1 MDAISLPV
9 LFGILILMLMLSA
22 FFSGSE
28 TGLMTLN
35 RYRMKHL
42 AKTGHGGASRAA
54 KLLDRPD
61 RLIGLILL
69 GNNLVNIAASAVAT
83 VIGIRLF
90 GNVGVLV
97 ATVSLTVLV
106 LIFSEVTPKTLAA
119 LHPERVAFPAS
130 YVYAPLLR
138 VAWPVVVVINLA
150 GNGILRLFGVS
161 ADDAAAH
168 SLSSEELRTVVTE
181 AGAMIPRRHQQMLL
195 SILDME
201 NATVED
207 IMIPRNEIVGIDI
220 SKSWPE
226 ILDQLV
232 HNQHTRLPI
241 FDGSIDELEGI
252 VHMRRV
258 LALVS
263 EDNLDKDALLGL
275 AREPYFVPEGTPL
288 NQQLLNFQNQQRR
301 IGFVVDE
308 YGDIQG
314 LVTLEDILEE
324 IVGEFTTD
332 PATRVKNV
340 YMDSDDSY
348 LVDGTVTLRS
358 INRAMG
364 WKLPVDGPKT
374 MNGLITEHLE
384 TIPQPGT
391 KLKVGKYVLEIAQT
405 RANLVQTVRVRPPK
419 RRARRAANES
429 VETPSDKSD
438 NKRPKKTNDERQ
450 SADR

>member
-1 MDAISLPV
+1 MDAISLPI
-9 LFGILILMLMLSA
+9 LFGILLLMLVLSA

-54 KLLDRPD
+54 HLLDRPD

-97 ATVSLTVLV
+97 ATITLTVFV

-119 LHPERVAFPAS
+119 LHPERVAYPAS

-138 VAWPVVVVINLA
+138 VAWPVVMVINLA

-207 IMIPRNEIVGIDI
+207 IMVPRNEIVGIDI
-220 SKSWPE
+220 SKSWAE
-226 ILDQLV
+226 ILEQLV

-241 FDGSIDELEGI
+241 FDGSIDELAGI

-258 LALVS
+258 LALIS

-340 YMDSDDSY
+340 YMDGDDSY

-358 INRAMG
+358 LNRAMG

-405 RANLVQTVRVRPPK
+405 RANLVQTVRVKPPK
-419 RRARRAANES
+419 RRLRRAAGEDTG
-429 VETPSDKSD
+429 V
-438 NKRPKKTNDERQ
+438 DEAA
-450 SADR
+450 ADRGTDKAQR

>member
-1 MDAISLPV
+1 MEDISLPV
-9 LFGILILMLMLSA
+9 LFGILLLLLVLSA

-42 AKTGHGGASRAA
+42 AKTGHGGAARAA
-54 KLLDRPD
+54 RLLDRPD

-69 GNNLVNIAASAVAT
+69 GNNLVNIGASAVAT
-83 VIGIRLF
+83 VIGIRMF

-97 ATVSLTVLV
+97 ATVTLTIFV

-119 LHPERVAFPAS
+119 LHPERVAYPAS
-130 YVYAPLLR
+130 YVFTPLLR
-138 VAWPVVVVINLA
+138 IAWPLVIVVNMA

-161 ADDAAAH
+161 AADAAAH

-181 AGAMIPRRHQQMLL
+181 AGAMIPHRHQQMLL

-201 NATVED
+201 KATVED

-220 SKSWPE
+220 SKTWPE

-241 FDGSIDELEGI
+241 FDGSIDEIAGI

-258 LALVS
+258 LGLVS
-263 EDNLDKDALLGL
+263 EDNLDKDALLRL

-288 NQQLLNFQNQQRR
+288 NQQLLNFQNQHRR

-340 YMDSDDSY
+340 YMDSDHSY

-358 INRAMG
+358 LNRAMG
-364 WKLPVDGPKT
+364 WQLPVDGPKT

-391 KLKVGKYVLEIAQT
+391 RLKVEKYVLEIAQT
-405 RANLVQTVRVRPPK
+405 RANLVRTVRVKPPK
-419 RRARRAANES
+419 RRLPRAAGDTDDAKNNKP
-429 VETPSDKSD
+429 TDK
-438 NKRPKKTNDERQ
+438 
-450 SADR
+450 AD

>member
-9 LFGILILMLMLSA
+9 LFGILIVLLMLSA

-42 AKTGHGGASRAA
+42 AKSGHGGATRAA
-54 KLLDRPD
+54 KLLERTD

-83 VIGIRLF
+83 VIGIRMF
-90 GNVGVLV
+90 GDVGVLF
-97 ATVSLTVLV
+97 ATMALTVVV
-106 LIFSEVTPKTLAA
+106 LIFAEVTPKTLAA
-119 LHPERVAFPAS
+119 LHPERFAYPAA
-130 YVYAPLLR
+130 YVYTPLLR
-138 VAWPVVVVINLA
+138 IAWPLVLVVNLA
-150 GNGILRLFGVS
+150 GNSILRLLRVS
-161 ADDAAAH
+161 PEDAAAH

-220 SKSWPE
+220 SKEWPE

-241 FDGSIDELEGI
+241 FDGSIDELAGI

-258 LALVS
+258 LALIS
-263 EDNLDKDALLGL
+263 NNNLDKDALLSL

-288 NQQLLNFQNQQRR
+288 NQQLLNFQNQKRR

-340 YMDSDDSY
+340 YMDADDSY
-348 LVDGTVTLRS
+348 LVDGTVTLRAL
-358 INRAMG
+358 NRAMN

-391 KLKVGKYVLEIAQT
+391 TLKVGKYVLEIAQT

-419 RRARRAANES
+419 RRTRKRSAAEIENADSLEMR
-429 VETPSDKSD
+429 ENAKA
-438 NKRPKKTNDERQ
+438 KK
-450 SADR
+450 

>member
-1 MDAISLPV
+1 LEDISLPV
-9 LFGILILMLMLSA
+9 LFGILLLLLVLSA

-42 AKTGHGGASRAA
+42 AKTGQGGAARAA
-54 KLLDRPD
+54 RLLDRPD

-69 GNNLVNIAASAVAT
+69 GNNLVNIGASAVAT
-83 VIGIRLF
+83 VIGIRMF

-97 ATVSLTVLV
+97 ATVTLTIFV

-119 LHPERVAFPAS
+119 LHPERVAYPAS
-130 YVYAPLLR
+130 YVFTPLLR
-138 VAWPVVVVINLA
+138 IAWPLVIVVNMA

-161 ADDAAAH
+161 AADAAAH

-181 AGAMIPRRHQQMLL
+181 AGAMIPHRHQQMLL

-201 NATVED
+201 KATVED

-220 SKSWPE
+220 SKTWPE

-241 FDGSIDELEGI
+241 FDGSIDEIAGI

-258 LALVS
+258 LGLVS
-263 EDNLDKDALLGL
+263 EDNLDKDALLRL
-275 AREPYFVPEGTPL
+275 AREPYFVLEGTPL
-288 NQQLLNFQNQQRR
+288 NQQLLNFQNQHRR

-332 PATRVKNV
+332 PATRVKNI

-358 INRAMG
+358 LNRAMG
-364 WKLPVDGPKT
+364 WQLPVDGPKT

-384 TIPQPGT
+384 TIPQPGAR
-391 KLKVGKYVLEIAQT
+391 LKVGKYVLEIAQT
-405 RANLVQTVRVRPPK
+405 RANLVRTVRVKPPK
-419 RRARRAANES
+419 RRLR
-429 VETPSDKSD
+429 K
-438 NKRPKKTNDERQ
+438 Q
-450 SADR
+450 SADNKDNETANLPNDRSDGIK